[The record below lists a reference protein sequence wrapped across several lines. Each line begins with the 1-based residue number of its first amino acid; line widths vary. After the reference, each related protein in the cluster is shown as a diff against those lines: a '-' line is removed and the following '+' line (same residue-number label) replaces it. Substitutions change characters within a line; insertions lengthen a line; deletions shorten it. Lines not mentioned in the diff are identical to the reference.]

1 MADRPLRET
10 LASALKLIEFTI
22 DRYHLDVW

>member
-1 MADRPLRET
+1 MAGRPLRET

-22 DRYHLDVW
+22 GHYHLDAW

>member
-1 MADRPLRET
+1 MADWPLRET

-22 DRYHLDVW
+22 DHYHLGAW

>member
-1 MADRPLRET
+1 MADRPLREM

-22 DRYHLDVW
+22 GHYHLDAW